1 MINSIQNHSLSC
13 LSNRNVMEQT
23 ELRPKAHL
31 LSTMSN
37 FLMFS
42 FFINLNLSQKLGLCA
57 LDEVMYAV
65 RVLCLRRSSFAMYLV
80 RK

>member
-13 LSNRNVMEQT
+13 LSNQNVMEQT

-31 LSTMSN
+31 LSTASN

-42 FFINLNLSQKLGLCA
+42 FLNLSQKLERCA
-57 LDEVMYAV
+57 LCEAIYAV
-65 RVLCLRRSSFAMYLV
+65 GVLNLRRSSFAMYLV

>member
-1 MINSIQNHSLSC
+1 MINSIQNYSLSC
-13 LSNRNVMEQT
+13 LSNQNVMELT

-31 LSTMSN
+31 LFTLSN

-42 FFINLNLSQKLGLCA
+42 LFNGLSQKLERCA
-57 LDEVMYAV
+57 LGEAIYAV
-65 RVLCLRRSSFAMYLV
+65 GVLNLRRSSFAMYLV